1 MIDIVEIPVDE
12 SMSGTLWLFPC
23 AVCPPHLAWI
33 TADDQGGVLI
43 LIGLRQL
50 AWDDN
55 HRTNHAVHALQIISG
70 LGLGLLGFLD
80 IGSKRVTLDGSDGL
94 NHHLNPLYVLLQARM
109 PLVMVLLVYGLVFIG
124 GTLIGRYVGRR
135 GRPRR

>member
-1 MIDIVEIPVDE
+1 M
-12 SMSGTLWLFPC
+12 
-23 AVCPPHLAWI
+23 
-33 TADDQGGVLI
+33 DQGGVLI

-50 AWDDN
+50 AWN
-55 HRTNHAVHALQIISG
+55 NTSRSSYAVHALQIISG

-109 PLVMVLLVYGLVFIG
+109 PLVMVLLVYGLVVIG
-124 GTLIGRYVGRR
+124 GTLIGRYMGRR
-135 GRPRR
+135 GRSRR

>member
-1 MIDIVEIPVDE
+1 
-12 SMSGTLWLFPC
+12 
-23 AVCPPHLAWI
+23 
-33 TADDQGGVLI
+33 VLI

-55 HRTNHAVHALQIISG
+55 RRTNHAVHALQIISG

-80 IGSKRVTLDGSDGL
+80 IVSKRVTLDGSDGL
-94 NHHLNPLYVLLQARM
+94 NHHLNPLYVLLLARM